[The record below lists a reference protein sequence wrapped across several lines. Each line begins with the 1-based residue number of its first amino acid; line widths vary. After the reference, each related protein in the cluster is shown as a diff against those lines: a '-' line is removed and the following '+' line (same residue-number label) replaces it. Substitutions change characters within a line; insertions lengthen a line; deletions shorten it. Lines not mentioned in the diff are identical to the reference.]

1 METAAKI
8 ARNLKS
14 SCQENLLK
22 SGIVSMF
29 ANLLSN
35 SDDLNEYIELFESLD
50 TSKDG
55 LIEVKELIK
64 GF

>member
-1 METAAKI
+1 
-8 ARNLKS
+8 
-14 SCQENLLK
+14 
-22 SGIVSMF
+22 MF

-35 SDDLNEYIELFESLD
+35 SDDLNEYIEFFESLD

-64 GF
+64 GL